1 MSLSINFLKPDFVID
16 SAGTVLEQTS
26 FEAPLPSF
34 DYISEDVK

>member
-1 MSLSINFLKPDFVID
+1 MSLSINFLKPDMVID
-16 SAGTVLEQTS
+16 SAGTVLEQTK